1 MELILGVGKPL
12 IGADTFGRG
21 VIRSIVFDA
30 CPAYWWGM
38 EETEMAPTCPCVAER
53 SENEAAGDPAKT
65 YTPLLMSAA
74 ERNICLI
81 ALDRAPRSS
90 GERMEKSS
98 GSSSSQMLT

>member
-1 MELILGVGKPL
+1 MELIFGVGKPL
-12 IGADTFGRG
+12 IGAEIFGRG
-21 VIRSIVFDA
+21 VARPIVVDV
-30 CPAYWWGM
+30 CPACWWCI
-38 EETEMAPTCPCVAER
+38 EEAELAPTCPCVAER